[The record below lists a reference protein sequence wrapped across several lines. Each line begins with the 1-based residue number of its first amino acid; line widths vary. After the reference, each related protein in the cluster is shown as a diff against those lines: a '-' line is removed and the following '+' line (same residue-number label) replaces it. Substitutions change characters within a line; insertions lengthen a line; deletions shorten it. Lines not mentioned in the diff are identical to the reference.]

1 MDLSPSEKNLIKDAV
16 DEGFKQTIVQLTKN
30 AMDGTMPSQRAVLAM
45 SDNVTR
51 RRNLLERMGLV

>member
-1 MDLSPSEKNLIKDAV
+1 MDLTPSEKNLIRDAV

-51 RRNLLERMGLV
+51 RRNLLERLGLV